1 MQCSVVRAV
10 RENGTV
16 PGKGTAL
23 SVEAQGIC
31 VSLEAR
37 WKSLEVCFGERTG
50 FV

>member
-1 MQCSVVRAV
+1 MARAV
-10 RENGTV
+10 REHSTV

-31 VSLEAR
+31 VSLEAT
-37 WKSLEVCFGERTG
+37 WKSLEGCFGERTG